1 MKPLTKLPLNHS
13 VNLPLLESVVIHLME
28 LTLLMSLNA
37 LLLIQKLKVSF
48 SLEKSVEKQKSKL
61 LNGYLLTITETFQL
75 SVLLLDKL
83 LLQGEEWVTQVPSF
97 PVEKVMLNL
106 RLLAWKPMES
116 LLSITLQRWEKLWQL
131 S

>member
-1 MKPLTKLPLNHS
+1 MKLLTKPLLKILD
-13 VNLPLLESVVIHLME
+13 NLPLLELVEIHSTE
-28 LTLLMSLNA
+28 LTLLMSLNVSSM
-37 LLLIQKLKVSF
+37 IQKLKVLF
-48 SLEKSVEKQKSKL
+48 SLEKLVEKLKNKL

-75 SVLLLDKL
+75 LVSLLDKL
-83 LLQGEEWVTQVPSF
+83 LLQEEEWVMLVPSS

-106 RLLAWKPMES
+106 RLLAWKLMES

>member
-1 MKPLTKLPLNHS
+1 MKPLTKPPLNHS

-37 LLLIQKLKVSF
+37 LLLIQKPKVLF
-48 SLEKSVEKQKSKL
+48 SLEKLVEKQKSKL

-83 LLQGEEWVTQVPSF
+83 LLQEEEWVTQVPSF

-106 RLLAWKPMES
+106 RLLA
-116 LLSITLQRWEKLWQL
+116 
-131 S
+131 

>member
-37 LLLIQKLKVSF
+37 LLLIQKLKVLF

>member
-1 MKPLTKLPLNHS
+1 M
-13 VNLPLLESVVIHLME
+13 
-28 LTLLMSLNA
+28 
-37 LLLIQKLKVSF
+37 IQKLKVLF
-48 SLEKSVEKQKSKL
+48 SLEKLVEKLKNKL

-75 SVLLLDKL
+75 LVSLLDKL
-83 LLQGEEWVTQVPSF
+83 LLQEEEWVMLVPSS

-106 RLLAWKPMES
+106 RLLAWKLMES

>member
-1 MKPLTKLPLNHS
+1 MKPLTKPPLNHS

-37 LLLIQKLKVSF
+37 LLLIQKPKVLF
-48 SLEKSVEKQKSKL
+48 SLEKLVEKQKSKL